1 MTKTELIFEVA
12 KASDLPPSTV
22 KRIVD
27 ALFAVITK
35 ELRRGEKIH
44 TGIGTFL
51 VRDRAAKMGRNPRTG
66 EPIKLPAHKLPAFK
80 PTPSLKT
87 KVNR

>member
-35 ELRRGEKIH
+35 ELRRGEKVY

-51 VRDRAAKMGRNPRTG
+51 VRERAARPGRHPRTG
-66 EPIKLPAHKLPAFK
+66 EPIKLPAHKYPQFK
-80 PTPSLKT
+80 PSLSLKSA
-87 KVNR
+87 VN